1 MNKSMLRTLALVL
14 ILALSPLTVLAEP
27 AAFEF
32 PGGIAWAHTAD
43 EVEAVYGEAC
53 ERSDYGDEFVSLT
66 RLQVQGAEIFGHEST
81 LAVFMFIDEAF
92 YGIVCLYEEAAVP
105 DVQALADGIT
115 ELYGDPA
122 EIVSST
128 HNIFVDVIGHE
139 QLFTWNLGSET
150 EISVMD
156 AGEEAAARYAVAII
170 NVPVNNDFLSRMQGN
185 FGG

>member
-1 MNKSMLRTLALVL
+1 MKKLLCLILVL
-14 ILALSPLTVLAEP
+14 LLTASAALAETAP
-27 AAFEF
+27 EFEF
-32 PGGIAWAHTAD
+32 PGGIGWGHTAE
-43 EVEAVYGEAC
+43 EVEAVYGDAC
-53 ERSDYGDEFVSLT
+53 QRSDYGDEFVALT
-66 RLQVQGAEIFGHEST
+66 RIEVEGAEVFGHESALT
-81 LAVFMFIDEAF
+81 VFMFIDDAF
-92 YGIVCLYEEAAVP
+92 YGIVSLYTEEAVP

-122 EIVSST
+122 AVAGGT
-128 HNIFVDVIGHE
+128 HNIFVDMIGHE
-139 QLFTWNLGSET
+139 QLFCWTLGAET